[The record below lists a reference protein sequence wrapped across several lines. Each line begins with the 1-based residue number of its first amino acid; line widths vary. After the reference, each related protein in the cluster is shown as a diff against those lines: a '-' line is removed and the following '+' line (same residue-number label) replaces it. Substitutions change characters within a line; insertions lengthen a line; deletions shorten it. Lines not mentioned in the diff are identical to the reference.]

1 MFRFGPP
8 WPALLAL
15 LFLACGG
22 GEVSRHPAHGVVEKL
37 LPEEHQVVVAHD
49 EIVGLMPAMTMNF
62 YVADPAIQA
71 QLEVGQVID
80 FVLEHDGR
88 SFKIIAVEVVGRADD
103 GVGWARFGESLVR
116 SDPAPAFELQ
126 DEEGRSVSLADFA
139 GHRVLLDFIFTRCP
153 GPCPILTATHVAVQ
167 KALSPAVRA
176 RTEFVSISLDP
187 EHDSPEVL
195 KRYARERGIDTSDW
209 SLLTGPVDE
218 VEKVVRAFGVGST
231 RKPDGQIEHLVVTFL
246 IDGQGRIVKRYMGQE
261 HEPSEIVADLGKLA
275 S

>member
-1 MFRFGPP
+1 M
-8 WPALLAL
+8 
-15 LFLACGG
+15 
-22 GEVSRHPAHGVVEKL
+22 
-37 LPEEHQVVVAHD
+37 
-49 EIVGLMPAMTMNF
+49 
-62 YVADPAIQA
+62 
-71 QLEVGQVID
+71 
-80 FVLEHDGR
+80 
-88 SFKIIAVEVVGRADD
+88 
-103 GVGWARFGESLVR
+103 
-116 SDPAPAFELQ
+116 
-126 DEEGRSVSLADFA
+126 
-139 GHRVLLDFIFTRCP
+139 
-153 GPCPILTATHVAVQ
+153 Q

-195 KRYARERGIDTSDW
+195 SRYARERGIDTSDW

-261 HEPSEIVADLGKLA
+261 HEHSEIVADLGKLA